1 MDLLKHE
8 CFGRMN
14 FQKRHRNLCVINMFI
29 CVSKK
34 QNKKKPLQGE
44 KMMTEFS
51 FWGKLS
57 I

>member
-8 CFGRMN
+8 RFGRMN

-34 QNKKKPLQGE
+34 NKTLAGWE
-44 KMMTEFS
+44 NDDRIF
-51 FWGKLS
+51 FLG
-57 I
+57 